1 MLPWG
6 PTDLEQLNV
15 LDPFPVIVS
24 VIPFGVITKN
34 PSGSSSATTKQW
46 KLFHWVGFTVKAKTY
61 SSFKWLGL
69 QKRFLIRIPLRG
81 NARNCAQLFL
91 NCRELFGCSQLR
103 PSKIPLCWK
112 WGFQS
117 CCAQFHATV
126 LELCAIVR
134 NCVELWGVYRACNCA
149 QVKST
154 CFWNT

>member
-46 KLFHWVGFTVKAKTY
+46 KLFHWVGFTVTAKTY

-91 NCRELFGCSQLR
+91 NCRELF
-103 PSKIPLCWK
+103 
-112 WGFQS
+112 
-117 CCAQFHATV
+117 
-126 LELCAIVR
+126 ELYNAR
-134 NCVELWGVYRACNCA
+134 NCA
-149 QVKST
+149 QVKSHCVGSGVSNRNSVARNFT
-154 CFWNT
+154 QLFSNCVQLCGIAWNWEEFTGLAIARK

>member
-91 NCRELFGCSQLR
+91 NCRELFGLYNAR
-103 PSKIPLCWK
+103 
-112 WGFQS
+112 
-117 CCAQFHATV
+117 
-126 LELCAIVR
+126 
-134 NCVELWGVYRACNCA
+134 NCA
-149 QVKST
+149 QVKSHYVGSGVSNRVARNFT
-154 CFWNT
+154 QLSSNCAQSCGIAWNCEEFTGLAIALK